1 MTLTRLIFVRHG
13 QTSWNKKGKIQGR
26 NDLPLSPEGVVQAR
40 EVADYIYTKKSE
52 WSVSK
57 VYSSPLKRAY
67 ETAKAIASRIELP
80 VVDDL
85 DLMEVDFGE
94 ISGLSWS
101 EVERDHSEFLKTF
114 RSDPFNTFYP
124 NGESQATAL
133 LRAEAFMD
141 RALEENLGVGAV
153 VVAHAAIL
161 RVMIGRVLEL
171 EHRNEGR
178 MSISNCSVSVA
189 KFETSEIKGSFETS
203 ASMETLNDCHFMSF
217 RR

>member
-1 MTLTRLIFVRHG
+1 MTRLIFVRHG

-101 EVERDHSEFLKTF
+101 EVV
-114 RSDPFNTFYP
+114 PP
-124 NGESQATAL
+124 
-133 LRAEAFMD
+133 
-141 RALEENLGVGAV
+141 
-153 VVAHAAIL
+153 
-161 RVMIGRVLEL
+161 
-171 EHRNEGR
+171 
-178 MSISNCSVSVA
+178 
-189 KFETSEIKGSFETS
+189 
-203 ASMETLNDCHFMSF
+203 
-217 RR
+217 